1 MHKCNNCG
9 HMNPDYINVCLECG
23 CDLDT
28 FMPRQFNDE
37 VDESEEEYELT
48 QEELNKL
55 RSKNKLP
62 YENVVSD
69 DKLPD
74 NVILDDDAHDDCDCG
89 VNHEAAYPKEK
100 LKGSDDAHY
109 TVDHY
114 NDNYYARNAYEQ
126 EVLPVNLNGHKSY
139 YSYLQS
145 LKDEVPES
153 GKNFITK
160 RIDKKSA
167 IAIFVLLLALVAIIT
182 PVIAQ
187 NEYNSY
193 ERTQFNTFST
203 VALNN
208 ELASNQLLAQI
219 ATSNQT
225 PEDKVTQL
233 NNLSTTLDSSIKNTE
248 QFNNFTFNST
258 RHEFL
263 ELQIEALKID
273 KKNIDM
279 YQELYQIQADYMN
292 NKISDAEVQERISKL
307 PDPSAD
313 LSKMEDI
320 HVKLYDIIDKDPII
334 KSDFNNNRVTPIYQT
349 LASNVNATNN
359 TTANNTTANN
369 STN

>member
-1 MHKCNNCG
+1 M
-9 HMNPDYINVCLECG
+9 
-23 CDLDT
+23 
-28 FMPRQFNDE
+28 
-37 VDESEEEYELT
+37 
-48 QEELNKL
+48 
-55 RSKNKLP
+55 
-62 YENVVSD
+62 
-69 DKLPD
+69 
-74 NVILDDDAHDDCDCG
+74 
-89 VNHEAAYPKEK
+89 
-100 LKGSDDAHY
+100 
-109 TVDHY
+109 
-114 NDNYYARNAYEQ
+114 
-126 EVLPVNLNGHKSY
+126 
-139 YSYLQS
+139 
-145 LKDEVPES
+145 PES

-320 HVKLYDIIDKDPII
+320 HVRLYDIIDKDPII

-349 LASNVNATNN
+349 LALNVNATNN
-359 TTANNTTANN
+359 TTANNNTANN